1 MSDTKKMQADATE
14 MAKKIAEELIAAQVV
29 FFQDEMKKM
38 QDEMSRMKEE
48 LSKKVDDAISGK
60 NDATSDKNE
69 ANKDAA
75 SDIGAGEHVHGK
87 GIYSSMNF
95 DYRQLIKGSPLHT
108 PSINIGKPPHFDG
121 TRYTDWSYKMKMHL
135 IAARL

>member
-1 MSDTKKMQADATE
+1 
-14 MAKKIAEELIAAQVV
+14 
-29 FFQDEMKKM
+29 MKKM
-38 QDEMSRMKEE
+38 QDEMSKMKEE

-60 NDATSDKNE
+60 NDATSGKNE

-75 SDIGAGEHVHGK
+75 SDIGADEHAHGK
-87 GIYSSMNF
+87 GIYSNMNF
-95 DYRQLIKGSPLHT
+95 DYAQLIKGSPIHT